1 MATLRRF
8 LLHSSLPTPPECHL
22 FYAVSPSAQLDEFI
36 VRFLPQH
43 RTKVEQ
49 VILHLVKKLPGIQV
63 GSTTPSSLP
72 SPPPRP
78 IVTPSPRPHQP
89 KPASDL
95 QPTVAAQQ
103 KVLDKVFKQR
113 FTKAIDNPPSTPK
126 DSFNCKDPRQQ
137 SFPAISSTYKLNQWL
152 QALQQLLQNT
162 AWDKWGYLI
171 GILPDLRDL
180 ITLAPCNVK
189 QSTN

>member
-22 FYAVSPSAQLDEFI
+22 FYAVSLSAQLDEFI

-49 VILHLVKKLPGIQV
+49 VILSLVKKLPGIQV
-63 GSTTPSSLP
+63 GSNALSSLP

-89 KPASDL
+89 KPSSDL
-95 QPTVAAQQ
+95 LPTVAAQQ
-103 KVLDKVFKQR
+103 KVLDKVFEQR
-113 FTKAIDNPPSTPK
+113 FTKAIDDSPSIPK
-126 DSFNCKDPRQQ
+126 FSFNRKDPRQQ
-137 SFPAISSTYKLNQWL
+137 SSPAISSAYKLNQWL
-152 QALQQLLQNT
+152 QAIKQLLQNT

-171 GILPDLRDL
+171 GILLELRDL
-180 ITLAPCNVK
+180 SILAPCNVK
-189 QSTN
+189 QPTN